1 MSQTTLY
8 ILITINLVI
17 ICGLLVYLYRLLKAQ
32 KLKKIKAAE
41 QLEELAKQAKNQR
54 MYLIQSLQVIA
65 QSLVNSEIP
74 LTEGCIR
81 CKVLIDNLDS
91 QLGQNE
97 PFTVF
102 NEVYEQS
109 KHIPKLDAWK
119 QLKTKDKL
127 KYMDEMDTLETQ
139 YRDAIMVAAEGLK
152 RYQFDRYH

>member
-17 ICGLLVYLYRLLKAQ
+17 ISGLLVYLYRFVKAQ
-32 KLKKIKAAE
+32 KLKKTKAAE
-41 QLEELAKQAKNQR
+41 QLEELAKQAKEQR
-54 MYLIQSLQVIA
+54 LYLIESLQVIA
-65 QSLVNSEIP
+65 QCLMNSEIP

-91 QLGQNE
+91 QLGQSG

-127 KYMDEMDTLETQ
+127 KYMDEMDKLEAQ